1 MNILEA
7 INAPNVKLTKSD
19 LVLLQ
24 YVKTNG
30 LNACS
35 SPISE
40 IAQCCGVSHATVTRF
55 ARKFGYA
62 SLRSFKIALAQEIG
76 SQDTSGHLISVH
88 FAYDENSETTA
99 KKLTKLVEST
109 IRQTAQD
116 INHKNLK
123 QITKWLINSK
133 RIYFI
138 GRGNSGFAAQDSAY
152 KFHRI
157 GLDAHAITD
166 THEMIIQGTM
176 VNKKDLIVAISNSG
190 FSPEIIKTV
199 ELAQKE
205 GAKVVAITAEESSLL
220 AKQAD
225 EVLLYTVR
233 ESCLDSGSIYSKIAV
248 FFIIDLLYT
257 EVCKKLGQS
266 AIDSKQKTTEV
277 LKELN
282 FNIKAATANKTKES
296 QKTE

>member
-1 MNILEA
+1 MSILEA
-7 INAPNVKLTKSD
+7 ISAPNVKLTRSD
-19 LVLLQ
+19 LLLLQ
-24 YVKTNG
+24 YIKTNG

-35 SPISE
+35 APISE
-40 IAQCCGVSHATVTRF
+40 IAQCCGISHATVTRF
-55 ARKFGYA
+55 ARKFGYD

-76 SQDTSGHLISVH
+76 SQDTTGHLISVH
-88 FAYDENSETTA
+88 FSYDENSEVTA
-99 KKLTKLVEST
+99 NKLTKLVEST
-109 IRQTAQD
+109 IRQTSQN

-157 GLDAHAITD
+157 GLDAQAITD

-190 FSPEIIKTV
+190 FSPEVIKTA
-199 ELAQKE
+199 ELAHKE
-205 GAKVVAITAEESSLL
+205 GAKVVAITAEESSIL
-220 AKQAD
+220 AKDAD

-233 ESCLDSGSIYSKIAV
+233 ESSLDSGSIYSKIAV

-266 AIDSKQKTTEV
+266 AIDCKQKTTEV
-277 LKELN
+277 LRDLN
-282 FNIKAATANKTKES
+282 FNFSISNSVKSKEN
-296 QKTE
+296 